1 MGPLR
6 SLGKGISVNRE
17 RLQKLFGDIDLG
29 SSAPPRMEHVADCAA
44 EALRTIGIDAEV
56 EAKIATASRSIGV
69 SFANAGI
76 GVGFAA
82 WVTYEATHSLG
93 TTVLEHG
100 IDAVFGHAEKWAG
113 FIIDVLTHPET
124 WSDVGN
130 LVIHFF
136 ENAATMPIGTIQAA
150 ADIIDSLSH
159 AGSFIEN
166 MDAIDGFTHLA
177 DAADAA
183 TTLGLSI
190 ALSYIAGKFVDAIVE
205 DKLQPRA
212 ERVRVVQSQLTEV
225 LKLRHVLST
234 RIPAPAI
241 APHLDRVAQ
250 DHWAF

>member
-1 MGPLR
+1 
-6 SLGKGISVNRE
+6 
-17 RLQKLFGDIDLG
+17 
-29 SSAPPRMEHVADCAA
+29 MEHVADCVA
-44 EALRTIGIDAEV
+44 EALRAIGIDAGV
-56 EAKIATASRSIGV
+56 EARISTASRSIGL
-69 SFANAGI
+69 SFANVGI

-93 TTVLEHG
+93 STVFEQG

-113 FIIDVLTHPET
+113 FIIDILTHPET

-130 LVIHFF
+130 LVIHVF

-150 ADIIDSLSH
+150 ADIVDSLSH
-159 AGSFIEN
+159 AGSFFEN

-190 ALSYIAGKFVDAIVE
+190 ALSYVAGKLVDAIVE
-205 DKLQPRA
+205 DKLQAPA
-212 ERVRVVQSQLTEV
+212 ERVRVVQEQLTEV
-225 LKLRHVLST
+225 LKLRHVLSAG
-234 RIPAPAI
+234 IPAPAI
-241 APHLDRVAQ
+241 APHLDRIAQ